1 VDLAN
6 VVWLGGATGSGKS
19 SIARE
24 LARRHDLQLY
34 NIDHRTW
41 THSARSREGS
51 FLTLSMDERWLVP
64 APDQLVERFIRAA
77 KERLP
82 LILEDLAALSAAP
95 GAIVEGP
102 QLIPLL
108 IAAVAAPD
116 QVLLLVPSEE
126 RQRATLAERGSM
138 RGSSDPGRAAFNL
151 HRRNVRLAE
160 LIALEAERLGYMLL
174 RVDRS
179 LEAMIVRAEAVLAR
193 ALARLPRGGDLVAV
207 RRFEN
212 EALATQVRLYRAS
225 GEAPDATPPLPFA
238 CECGR
243 SGCTAVV
250 ELMLEAYDELGPAE
264 MREPLRVPS
273 TTGPNWRLAAGLAK
287 RPMLSMVT

>member
-41 THSARSREGS
+41 THSARSGEGS

-64 APDQLVERFIRAA
+64 TPEQLVQRFVQAA
-77 KERLP
+77 EERLP
-82 LILEDLAALSAAP
+82 LILEDLAALPEAP

-102 QLIPLL
+102 QLIPSV
-108 IAAVAAPD
+108 IAAAVTAPD
-116 QVLLLVPSEE
+116 QVLLLVPGEQ

-138 RGSSDPGRAAFNL
+138 RGTSDPGRAVLNL

-160 LIALEAERLGYMLL
+160 LIALEADRLGYSLL
-174 RVDRS
+174 RVDRAV
-179 LEAMIVRAEAVLAR
+179 EAMIERADAMLAP
-193 ALARLPRGGDLVAV
+193 ALARLPSGGDLVAV

-212 EALATQVRLYRAS
+212 EVLATQVRLFRAS
-225 GEAPDATPPLPFA
+225 GEAPDATPGLPFA

-243 SGCTAVV
+243 SGCTAFV
-250 ELMLEAYDELGPAE
+250 ELTLEAYDALGPAE
-264 MREPLRVPS
+264 VREPVQAP
-273 TTGPNWRLAAGLAK
+273 
-287 RPMLSMVT
+287 